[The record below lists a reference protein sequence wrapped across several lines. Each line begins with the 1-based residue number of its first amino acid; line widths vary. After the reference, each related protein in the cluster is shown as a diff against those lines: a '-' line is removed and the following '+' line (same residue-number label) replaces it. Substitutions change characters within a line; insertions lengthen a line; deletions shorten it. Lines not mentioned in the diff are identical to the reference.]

1 MQFDHAERT
10 SLASPAQT
18 QGPPV
23 PAPAAPLPLLPY
35 QLLWALAEHHVAAA
49 RCANAVATADLS
61 ASSQRQP
68 AAFSTAQPP
77 SPAAQNHLRDA
88 FRCLEAVLV
97 ANVLPP
103 YCEVKTRYR
112 LASLLFAHAAPE
124 NLLHAEAHLN
134 KASLLLMRQ
143 NDPEMRE
150 YFFAVRDLQARVTT
164 AADADAA
171 RTAADGGEAVHS
183 PRGYSRTV
191 LNSLKMSEKEAH
203 RLKMW
208 KWYYHFAMR
217 RGELLARDGQVKACC
232 SVMTQAAAEATKIG
246 HLDMKG
252 ALLLALTHHL
262 IKAQSFGLAADQ
274 LTQLGLL
281 FDPESK
287 RHEHLR
293 LYYTLTFI
301 LHSLHLGNVKGALEC
316 LDSLHKQVETPAPI
330 VQAEMET
337 GIANIPLPQC
347 DRDSADDAFAVSLL
361 SRNQLYALVFL
372 VSGMVHKSND
382 TFKAKKHFVEGLKTI
397 EQEFSTAQELV
408 NTPTLTPSNW
418 APEIKIILFRHLAE
432 VSMIRGELNDAYRIM
447 TKVMEWCAA
456 DSHLWQKHWMM
467 VAYDWAMLYQAAG
480 RFDQAAAWLRNIIA
494 TGGPDLRFLAKA
506 HLIIMAFGGATPDMA
521 EAVAMLG
528 QLRES
533 NGTGRDHPAYSAA
546 QLCILELLNGME
558 HMVRGNI
565 RDTKCHLLACVKMN
579 EQLVCVQLRCASV
592 GLLGDLFL
600 QLEPRQAE
608 KMFNTTYAMAK
619 KQHCDAV
626 AAASAAALSD
636 IGRTARDAAGKEDK
650 HGISAAAHQ
659 AAVDGAREELCAR
672 LAEWEL
678 TEGPAMFFSA

>member
-1 MQFDHAERT
+1 MQVEHKEVSSSA
-10 SLASPAQT
+10 SLAQ
-18 QGPPV
+18 QRCPPV
-23 PAPAAPLPLLPY
+23 PEPAAPLPLLPY
-35 QLLWALAEHHVAAA
+35 QLIWALAEHHVAAA
-49 RCANAVATADLS
+49 RSSNASATADLS
-61 ASSQRQP
+61 ASPQQQRP
-68 AAFSTAQPP
+68 AASFLAQPP
-77 SPAAQNHLRDA
+77 SPTAQRHLRDA

-103 YCEVKTRYR
+103 HCEVKTRYR
-112 LASLLFAHAAPE
+112 LASLLFVHAAPE

-134 KASLLLMRQ
+134 KASLLLLRQ
-143 NDPEMRE
+143 SDPEMRE

-171 RTAADGGEAVHS
+171 QTAAED
-183 PRGYSRTV
+183 
-191 LNSLKMSEKEAH
+191 EKEAH
-203 RLKMW
+203 RLEMW

-232 SVMTQAAAEATKIG
+232 SVLTQAAAEATKVG

-262 IKAQSFGLAADQ
+262 IKAQSFGLATDQ
-274 LTQLGLL
+274 LTQLGVL
-281 FDPESK
+281 FDPASK

-301 LHSLHLGNVKGALEC
+301 LHSLHLGNTKDALEC
-316 LDSLHKQVETPAPI
+316 LDSLHQQVETPAPI

-337 GIANIPLPQC
+337 GIANISLPRS
-347 DRDSADDAFAVSLL
+347 DRDSADDDFAVSLL

-382 TFKAKKHFVEGLKTI
+382 TFKAKKHFIEGLKTI
-397 EQEFSTAQELV
+397 EQSV
-408 NTPTLTPSNW
+408 NLPTLTPSNW

-432 VSMIRGELNDAYRIM
+432 VSMIRAELNDAYRIM
-447 TKVMEWCAA
+447 TKIMEWCAA

-480 RFDQAAAWLRNIIA
+480 RFDKAASWLRNIIA
-494 TGGPDLRFLAKA
+494 TGGADLRFLAKA
-506 HLIIMAFGGATPDMA
+506 HLIVMAFGGATPDMG
-521 EAVAMLG
+521 EAVAMLA
-528 QLRES
+528 QLRDS
-533 NGTGRDHPAYSAA
+533 NGTSRDQPAYSAA

-636 IGRTARDAAGKEDK
+636 IDRAARDAAGKEDK
-650 HGISAAAHQ
+650 HGISATAHQ
-659 AAVDGAREELCAR
+659 VAVDGARAELCAR

-678 TEGPAMFFSA
+678 TESPGMFWPAY